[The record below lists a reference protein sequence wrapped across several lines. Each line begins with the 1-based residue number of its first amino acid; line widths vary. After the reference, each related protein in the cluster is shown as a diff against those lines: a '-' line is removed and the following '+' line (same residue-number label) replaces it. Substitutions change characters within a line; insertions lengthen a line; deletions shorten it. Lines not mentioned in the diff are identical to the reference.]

1 LQQQQQ
7 QQQQQVLI
15 HEMGF
20 ACKTAKRNK
29 THQKLNMFIQSSP
42 FSDLQS
48 GGAYDPFTKKQ
59 MMMPICSQT
68 NT

>member
-1 LQQQQQ
+1 MRWVLLAKLQKETKHMKSLTRSFNQ
-7 QQQQQVLI
+7 
-15 HEMGF
+15 
-20 ACKTAKRNK
+20 
-29 THQKLNMFIQSSP
+29 SP